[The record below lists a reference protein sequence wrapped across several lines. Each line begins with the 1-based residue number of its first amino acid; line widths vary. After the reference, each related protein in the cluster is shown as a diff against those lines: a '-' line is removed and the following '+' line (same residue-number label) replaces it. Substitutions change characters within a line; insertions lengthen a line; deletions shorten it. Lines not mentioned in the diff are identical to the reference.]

1 MANRQLTPGGVYK
14 FVSTDNGDFF
24 YTAGTDVPFEYDF
37 LQGLFITGSG
47 TEPTFIRLKGD
58 EGTTYYTRELD
69 NGAGG
74 TGLGFLNGNIPSR
87 YHFVISGSNSDNERY
102 TNYNSYIGL
111 DSQTVD
117 PSTTS
122 GFGHVYAKSG
132 EVYVQDD
139 SGNVTQISPHNED
152 GEWEYFSRNKITG
165 KTIRI
170 NMEHFVKRMEEITGE
185 VFIKYE

>member
-14 FVSTDNGDFF
+14 FVSTDNGSFF

-47 TEPTFIRLKGD
+47 NEPNFIEFKGA
-58 EGTTYYTRELD
+58 EGTTYRIKELED
-69 NGAGG
+69 EG
-74 TGLGFLNGNIPSR
+74 GLGFLNGAIPAR

-111 DSQTVD
+111 DSQTAD
-117 PSTTS
+117 PSTAS

-132 EVYVQDD
+132 EVFVQDD
-139 SGNVTQISPHNED
+139 SGNVTQISPHDEND
-152 GEWEYFSRNKITG
+152 EWEYFSRNKLTG

-170 NMEHFVKRMEEITGE
+170 NMEHFIKRMEEITGE

>member
-24 YTAGTDVPFEYDF
+24 YIAGTDVPFEYDF
-37 LQGLFITGSG
+37 LNGIFITGSIAN
-47 TEPTFIRLKGD
+47 PTFIEFKGD
-58 EGTTYYTRELD
+58 EGTIYRIQELA
-69 NGAGG
+69 NEG
-74 TGLGFLNGNIPSR
+74 GLGFLNGNIPSR
-87 YHFVISGSNSDNERY
+87 YHFVISGSNLNNERY

-139 SGNVTQISPHNED
+139 SGNVTQISPHNEEGD
-152 GEWEYFSRNKITG
+152 WEYFSRNKITG